1 MTYQEILALTEANS
15 KAIDKLSKTTEA
27 NSKAIVEL
35 TKTTE
40 ANSKAI
46 DKLSKTTEA
55 NSKAIDKLSK
65 NIDANRKAIVELTKS
80 SHAAQARWDKWM
92 EKYGGYVDNSSR
104 KTENFLIE
112 ALWQQDLVVGD
123 VAFDDLFPNSQR
135 RKKKVVAI
143 ELDALLI
150 NGTTVGILEVKST
163 LHVNDIERIR
173 DKLIR
178 RFRDYYPEYRDKELA
193 VLVAGEL
200 INPDADELAH
210 ELGYIIIKP
219 NNQGISVDA
228 SCYRAV

>member
-1 MTYQEILALTEANS
+1 
-15 KAIDKLSKTTEA
+15 
-27 NSKAIVEL
+27 
-35 TKTTE
+35 
-40 ANSKAI
+40 
-46 DKLSKTTEA
+46 
-55 NSKAIDKLSK
+55 
-65 NIDANRKAIVELTKS
+65 
-80 SHAAQARWDKWM
+80 M

-104 KTENFLIE
+104 KTENFFIE

-163 LHVNDIERIR
+163 LHVNDVERIR
-173 DKLIR
+173 DKRIH
-178 RFRDYYPEYRDKELA
+178 RFRDYYPEYRDKQLA

-210 ELGYIIIKP
+210 ELGYIVIKP

>member
-1 MTYQEILALTEANS
+1 
-15 KAIDKLSKTTEA
+15 
-27 NSKAIVEL
+27 
-35 TKTTE
+35 
-40 ANSKAI
+40 
-46 DKLSKTTEA
+46 
-55 NSKAIDKLSK
+55 
-65 NIDANRKAIVELTKS
+65 
-80 SHAAQARWDKWM
+80 M

-104 KTENFLIE
+104 KTENFFIE

-178 RFRDYYPEYRDKELA
+178 RFRNYYPEYRDKELA

>member
-1 MTYQEILALTEANS
+1 
-15 KAIDKLSKTTEA
+15 
-27 NSKAIVEL
+27 
-35 TKTTE
+35 
-40 ANSKAI
+40 
-46 DKLSKTTEA
+46 
-55 NSKAIDKLSK
+55 
-65 NIDANRKAIVELTKS
+65 
-80 SHAAQARWDKWM
+80 M

-104 KTENFLIE
+104 KTENFFIE

-178 RFRDYYPEYRDKELA
+178 RFRDYYPEYRDKLLA

>member
-104 KTENFLIE
+104 KTENFFIE

-178 RFRDYYPEYRDKELA
+178 RFRDYYPEYRDKLLA